1 MDHEA
6 RIQAAI
12 SDLES
17 QTRKNYASTAKKWGL
32 ERTTL
37 AKRFRGETGPNRD
50 AISYAHKQLTD
61 VQEEILIR
69 HINKLSGRGLPPTP
83 QIVKNIAEEIA
94 RVTLGK
100 N

>member
-17 QTRKNYASTAKKWGL
+17 QTRRNYASTARKWGL

-50 AISYAHKQLTD
+50 ATSYARRQLTD
-61 VQEEILIR
+61 
-69 HINKLSGRGLPPTP
+69 T
-83 QIVKNIAEEIA
+83 
-94 RVTLGK
+94 
-100 N
+100 